1 MIKKS
6 SCPDPDCKHRTKKAL
21 SLWIKQRRYAEMECT
36 AAKAA
41 EQMNM
46 SVLQLKWYLYVVE
59 KKSFSRFRK
68 ELRVKDAICLMIMKP
83 NLPVAVIGRLV
94 GEYDKSDFRRNFKSV
109 TGRYPVTRRKRYPLL
124 RLVLFCTHRDLRQV
138 LRKYRFL

>member
-1 MIKKS
+1 MKKS
-6 SCPDPDCKHRTKKAL
+6 SCPDLDCKLRTKKAL
-21 SLWIKQRRYAEMECT
+21 SSWVRQRLYAEPDCT
-36 AAKAA
+36 VEKAA

-59 KKSFSRFRK
+59 KKSFSRLRK

-83 NLPVAVIGRLV
+83 DLPVSVIGRLV
-94 GEYDKSDFRRNFKSV
+94 GEYDRSDFRRNFKSV
-109 TGRYPVTRRKRYPLL
+109 TGRYPVSRRKRYPLL

-138 LRKYRFL
+138 LRRHRLL